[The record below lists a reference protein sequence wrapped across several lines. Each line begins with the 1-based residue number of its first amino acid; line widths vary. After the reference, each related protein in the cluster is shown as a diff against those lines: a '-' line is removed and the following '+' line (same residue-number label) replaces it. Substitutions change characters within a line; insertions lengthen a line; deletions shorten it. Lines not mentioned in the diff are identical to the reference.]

1 MNQKELLALLEA
13 VESDLYKAREEN
25 KKKEAKFHNQL
36 ETYEK
41 GKFLNNYEC
50 LDLQRSIDLV
60 EKNQKAVKKA
70 MTDLFSVFEFYKDK
84 LQLWT
89 ENLESTQYNTEI
101 LEACVRDN
109 DLYLMK
115 YKHKN
120 KVLHTEIQLGEDT
133 DFDQDV
139 DENYLGVT
147 PALQEAENILQKAKV
162 LVDTTVAHNS
172 ENTPKD
178 KDTEFAT
185 EALNK
190 TSRSHKA
197 QSLLN
202 RVGSPSRVSCD
213 HILNITQ
220 SSFQKPADDDSRSQ
234 PGGIKSARIELTN
247 LEAIVEKDF
256 EERDDFML
264 KWNRY
269 ISLMQTALND
279 RK

>member
-1 MNQKELLALLEA
+1 
-13 VESDLYKAREEN
+13 
-25 KKKEAKFHNQL
+25 
-36 ETYEK
+36 
-41 GKFLNNYEC
+41 
-50 LDLQRSIDLV
+50 
-60 EKNQKAVKKA
+60 
-70 MTDLFSVFEFYKDK
+70 
-84 LQLWT
+84 
-89 ENLESTQYNTEI
+89 
-101 LEACVRDN
+101 
-109 DLYLMK
+109 MK

-162 LVDTTVAHNS
+162 MVDTTVVHNS
-172 ENTPKD
+172 ESTPKGR
-178 KDTEFAT
+178 DTESAT

-190 TSRSHKA
+190 TTRSHKA
-197 QSLLN
+197 QSLLK
-202 RVGSPSRVSCD
+202 RVGSPSRISSD

-220 SSFQKPADDDSRSQ
+220 SSVQRPADDDSRSQ
-234 PGGIKSARIELTN
+234 PRGIKSARIELTN